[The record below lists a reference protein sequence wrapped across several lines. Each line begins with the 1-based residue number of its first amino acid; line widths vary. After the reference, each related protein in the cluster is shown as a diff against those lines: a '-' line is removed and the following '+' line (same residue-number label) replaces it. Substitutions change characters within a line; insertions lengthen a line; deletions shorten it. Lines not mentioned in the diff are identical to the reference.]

1 MSERTLGMAVL
12 GSLLLLLTACQET
25 GAPATPAAAKQAKA
39 AAADAADDALAGAEA
54 EVAVADARTY
64 VYDPV
69 GKRDPFRSFVLD
81 KLKERD
87 VSAKG
92 PLEQFDLSQLSVTG
106 VVWEG
111 QNKRA
116 LIIDPSGQAY
126 IVAEGDRIG
135 KNEGHIITIGDNRM
149 TVKESYV
156 DFHGDRTTKEI
167 DMRIRQSQGG

>member
-1 MSERTLGMAVL
+1 MSHRKLVL
-12 GSLLLLLTACQET
+12 AGFGSLLLLITACQET
-25 GAPATPAAAKQAKA
+25 GAPATPAAAAKA
-39 AAADAADDALAGAEA
+39 AKAPAAQAAAEA
-54 EVAVADARTY
+54 AVAETAVVADAKTY
-64 VYDPV
+64 VYDPI

-81 KLKERD
+81 KIKD
-87 VSAKG
+87 VDATAKG
-92 PLEQFDLSQLSVTG
+92 PLEQFDLSQLSITG

-111 QNKRA
+111 SNKRA

-126 IVAEGDRIG
+126 IVSEGDRIG

>member
-1 MSERTLGMAVL
+1 MSERTLGLAVL
-12 GSLLLLLTACQET
+12 GSVLLLLTACQET
-25 GAPATPAAAKQAKA
+25 AAPATPAAAKKAKA
-39 AAADAADDALAGAEA
+39 AAAEASADAMAADAEI
-54 EVAVADARTY
+54 AVADARTY

>member
-1 MSERTLGMAVL
+1 MSHRRLAAGALGALVL
-12 GSLLLLLTACQET
+12 LVAACQET
-25 GAPATPAAAKQAKA
+25 GAPASPQAAAKAPVAPAADVTKDEAIDAQAVAEAKA
-39 AAADAADDALAGAEA
+39 
-54 EVAVADARTY
+54 Y

-81 KLKERD
+81 KIKDRD
-87 VSAKG
+87 DSAKG

-106 VVWEG
+106 VVWKG
-111 QNKRA
+111 SNRRA
-116 LIIDPSGQAY
+116 LVIDPSGQAY

-135 KNEGHIITIGDNRM
+135 KNEGHIITISDSRM